1 MANPVV
7 EALTPFIWGAGG
19 SKKTPEE
26 IAREKEVAAELLMR
40 AGNTS
45 AVGHWTQGMARV
57 VDALGGVVKSRRA
70 EAAGEENSAYNSD
83 IIKGLLGGASPVVA
97 AETSA
102 IPMTEAAGELAATAP
117 TQPIDLSGNDVYSGF
132 INTVKQG
139 GVNNPFALAAI
150 AATGK
155 AESGFDSGNVTRT
168 WSDPSESGQAGTAG
182 GIMSWRGPR
191 YQALAS
197 SGDLSPAGQAK
208 FFLQE
213 NPQLIEAL
221 NSAGSL
227 EEAQSLMN
235 NAWKFA
241 GYNRPGGEA
250 ARRLALAQSFL
261 PTFQGQGEVAAVTP
275 EAAIEA
281 VSPTGGSLTDEVA
294 EFEQTPAYASQF
306 PGMSAQTG
314 QTQEAA
320 QTSSVAQALA
330 GGQQTQQASG
340 INPAILQALTDPRA
354 TPQTRAV
361 AQALMQQQMQQN
373 DPLRRL
379 QIQQAEIELE
389 RARNPQQKTPDSV
402 TALQMRAA
410 EAGLRPGT
418 PEYQKFMLSGGDKGI
433 TINNEGNIPAGYQA
447 VRDAQGRITSI
458 EPIPGSPAALEM
470 EQALKSRETQGG
482 RRETATDVI
491 TTAASEARNLIKNG
505 TLATGSLGRL
515 ASNLTES
522 DAAELRRQIDVL
534 KSNATI
540 ENLTAMRQAS
550 PTGGALGSV
559 TEKEGAML
567 AAASGAIDPDAG
579 KEQVEKALD
588 NYERTLLRVIHGPK
602 VGDAIFDQ
610 SRQDPNEI
618 QTDIPGV
625 KIRRKAE

>member
-1 MANPVV
+1 MATEQPFMWGMGGKK
-7 EALTPFIWGAGG
+7 LTQEQIDA
-19 SKKTPEE
+19 KRE
-26 IAREKEVAAELLMR
+26 IARALMKQ
-40 AGNTS
+40 GMDYS
-45 AVGHWTQGMARV
+45 PVGHWAQGLSRV
-57 VDALGGVVKSRRA
+57 AQGVMGAIDERQAGVA
-70 EAAGEENSAYNSD
+70 EDELLSHNSD

-117 TQPIDLSGNDVYSGF
+117 ASSTVDISGDKQAF
-132 INTVKQG
+132 IQ
-139 GVNNPFALAAI
+139 ALLPAAI
-150 AATGK
+150 EESKRTGVDPRIIVAQAAQETGWGK
-155 AESGFDSGNVTRT
+155 SAPGNNFFGIKSHGQDGGNSLMTTEYVDGKPVSVRDSFRAYGSPAESV
-168 WSDPSESGQAGTAG
+168 
-182 GIMSWRGPR
+182 RGYGDFILQNPR
-191 YQALAS
+191 YEPLRTAQGIDA
-197 SGDLSPAGQAK
+197 
-208 FFLQE
+208 
-213 NPQLIEAL
+213 QLEAL
-221 NSAGSL
+221 QAS
-227 EEAQSLMN
+227 
-235 NAWKFA
+235 
-241 GYNRPGGEA
+241 GYATDPNYSRSVGA
-250 ARRLALAQSFL
+250 IARSIQL
-261 PTFQGQGEVAAVTP
+261 PSEVAAVTP

-281 VSPTGGSLTDEVA
+281 VSPVGGSLTDEVA

-306 PGMSAQTG
+306 PGMAAQTG
-314 QTQEAA
+314 QTQEVA
-320 QTSSVAQALA
+320 QTPAVAQALA
-330 GGQQTQQASG
+330 GGQQTQQQASG
-340 INPAILQALTDPRA
+340 INPAILQALADPRA

-373 DPLRRL
+373 DPLRQL
-379 QIQQAEIELE
+379 QIQQAQVELE
-389 RARNPQQKTPDSV
+389 RARNPQVKVPDSV
-402 TALQMRAA
+402 RALQMRA
-410 EAGLRPGT
+410 EQAGLLPGT

-447 VRDAQGRITSI
+447 VRDAQGRIASI

-602 VGDAIFDQ
+602 VGDAIFEQ
-610 SRQDPNEI
+610 SRQKQPAVINGYQIEEV
-618 QTDIPGV
+618 T
-625 KIRRKAE
+625 E